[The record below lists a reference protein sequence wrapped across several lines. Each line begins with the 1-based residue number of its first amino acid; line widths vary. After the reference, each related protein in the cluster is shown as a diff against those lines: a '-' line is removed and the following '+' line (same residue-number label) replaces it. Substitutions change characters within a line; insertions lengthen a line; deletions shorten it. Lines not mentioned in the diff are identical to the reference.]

1 MDNNGERFEWAYNRI
16 HVFLKE
22 KDPEYKNDSGFKDFK
37 NLLKRSTN
45 PVIKNIRNNS
55 RLLKFHELR
64 NVLVHEKGNKGLE
77 YIATPHSSIVE
88 EIERFAE
95 ELERPRSA
103 ESICTK
109 KMAIIHSGD
118 SIKTALDLMKNE
130 GKGEY
135 SQIPV
140 YDENRFVAL
149 LTDGGI
155 SRWIAHAF
163 DDDGLL
169 MENMSVQE
177 VIQYE
182 SAENVAFV
190 GRHDSIF
197 KVKALFED
205 RISNNQLNLQAVIVT
220 ENGKP
225 NEKGLG
231 IITAWDIVSIEI

>member
-1 MDNNGERFEWAYNRI
+1 MNNADRFVAAYNRI
-16 HVFLKE
+16 HNYMKD
-22 KDPEYKNDSGFKDFK
+22 KDPKYQNDKGFADFK
-37 NLLKRSTN
+37 TLLRRSTN
-45 PVIKNIRNNS
+45 PVIKNMRNNS

-64 NVLVHEKGNKGLE
+64 NVLVHEKGNNGLE

-88 EIERFAE
+88 EIEKFAE
-95 ELERPRSA
+95 ELESPRSA

-109 KMAIIHSGD
+109 EMAIIHSAEN
-118 SIKTALDLMKNE
+118 IKTALDLMKNE

-135 SQIPV
+135 SQIPI

-163 DDDGLL
+163 NDDGLL

-182 SAENVAFV
+182 NPRNVAFV
-190 GRHDSIF
+190 GRHDSVF
-197 KVKALFED
+197 KVKEIFEN
-205 RISNNQLNLQAVIVT
+205 RISNNQLNLQAIIVT
-220 ENGKP
+220 EHGKP
-225 NEKGLG
+225 HEKALG
-231 IITAWDIVSIEI
+231 IITAWDIVGIEM

>member
-1 MDNNGERFEWAYNRI
+1 MNNGERFEMAYNRI
-16 HVFLKE
+16 HSYMKE
-22 KDPEYKNDSGFKDFK
+22 KDPKYQNDSGFADFK
-37 NLLKRSTN
+37 TLLRRSTN

-55 RLLKFHELR
+55 RLLKFHDLR
-64 NVLVHEKGNKGLE
+64 NVMVHEKGNNGLE

-88 EIERFAE
+88 EIEKFAE
-95 ELERPRSA
+95 ELTSPRSA

-109 KMAIIHSGD
+109 EMAIIQSED
-118 SIKTALDLMKNE
+118 NIKTALDLMKNE

-140 YDENRFVAL
+140 YNENHFVAL

-155 SRWIAHAF
+155 SRWIAQAF

-169 MENMSVQE
+169 MENVTIKQ
-177 VIQYE
+177 VIRYE
-182 SAENVAFV
+182 STDNVAFI
-190 GRHDSIF
+190 GRHESVY
-197 KVKALFED
+197 KVKELFEN

-225 NEKGLG
+225 HEKGLG
-231 IITAWDIVSIEI
+231 IITAWDIVGIEI